1 MQNLPVMSNLTFS
14 NNPWDLQQNRQKYLF
29 VLAVASLT
37 AVSGLITVMPLGM
50 HFRFALSSIVMMFL
64 LLFFSELPVIT
75 TGAAVAVTIFLLRV
89 SVHYYVGLSPN
100 LSLIEIMLDQYPSA
114 LYYLFVTI
122 FLKLGKVHSLTFE
135 PLKLLCL
142 VVTADVGS
150 NLLEQVLR
158 EGWQVIPLL
167 RFEVLLLVSV
177 IRMGFIVGAI
187 YFRTIKIHYD
197 QERMRFEKIMMIASG
212 LSAETFFLK
221 KSMGDM
227 EDAMAKSYQ
236 LHNRLR
242 RLEDKELSSMALDVA
257 QEVHEIKKDSQR
269 IMAGLGKLVDSEDIN
284 KSLRFSDII
293 QLVISS
299 NYNYAR
305 VLGKKVCFERKIE
318 PEFKTDKTHLLISIL
333 NNLIINAVE
342 AIPNEG
348 VVYISA
354 HKEKEDLIIS
364 LRDTGIGIKEGL
376 DLIFEPGFTTK
387 YNAEG
392 RASTGIGLVHVKRI
406 IKQLQ
411 GEISFNSKQGK
422 GTLVLVR
429 LPFAILTEGWTD
441 EFRV

>member
-1 MQNLPVMSNLTFS
+1 LQNLPVMSNLTFS

-318 PEFKTDKTHLLISIL
+318 PEFETDKTHLLISIL

-387 YNAEG
+387 YDAEG